1 MTWVNPKDT
10 EIIIKNCVNSIID
23 DLDFYD
29 YEADK
34 GNNQYKKELFVFF
47 KKIFNKYGLLKTEY
61 ITTIDDFTT
70 YLYQHI
76 FINKCTN
83 E

>member
-23 DLDFYD
+23 DLELFD

-47 KKIFNKYGLLKTEY
+47 KKIFNKYGLLKTEF
-61 ITTIDDFTT
+61 ITTEE
-70 YLYQHI
+70 L
-76 FINKCTN
+76 
-83 E
+83 

>member
-23 DLDFYD
+23 DLDLFD

-34 GNNQYKKELFVFF
+34 GNNQYKKELFTFF
-47 KKIFNKYGLLKTEY
+47 KKIFN
-61 ITTIDDFTT
+61 
-70 YLYQHI
+70 
-76 FINKCTN
+76 
-83 E
+83 